1 MKTSHRST
9 VLFLIL
15 FAGCFAFA
23 ARPALAE
30 QYAFVDVAKIFD
42 EYQKTK
48 DNDEAL
54 KVVGKA
60 KEDERENLVKSV
72 RALKDELVL
81 LTDDAKTKKQDELDG
96 KIRELQDF
104 DQAAKRELGEKRNKL
119 VREIF
124 QDIDTVVQ
132 KFGERKG
139 FDMIFNE
146 RALLYHSGKLDVT
159 QEVLTELNKGYKKS

>member
-1 MKTSHRST
+1 MKTHRR
-9 VLFLIL
+9 IL
-15 FAGCFAFA
+15 PLCLVFSALAIFSA
-23 ARPALAE
+23 ARTASAD

-54 KVVGKA
+54 KTVGKA
-60 KEDERENLVKSV
+60 KEEERETLVKSV

-81 LTDDAKTKKQDELDG
+81 LTDEAKAKKQDELDS

-104 DQAAKRELGEKRNKL
+104 DQAAKRELGERRNKL

-124 QDIDTVVQ
+124 QDIDAVVQ
-132 KFGERKG
+132 KYGERKG

-159 QEVLTELNKGYKKS
+159 QEVLTELNKSYKKS